1 MRDASRAMPG
11 VARRFTVATLLVPLG
26 VALALAAFL
35 TYSADWT
42 SILAERP
49 RAAAMLRRL
58 VRHGLEA
65 ARLVAFGVPAVMVL
79 GSIYRLVRTRG
90 SRGMVFL
97 KLTAYVVLWAA
108 GTFVLFFALFAAYF
122 MGDAHARLELLVPA
136 LLGIAGYVLIGAGLL
151 ASVLGGTP

>member
-1 MRDASRAMPG
+1 MRDVDGARPG
-11 VARRFTVATLLVPLG
+11 AARGLTLATMLVPLG

-35 TYSADWT
+35 SYGADWT

-49 RAAAMLRRL
+49 RAAAVLRRL

-65 ARLVAFGVPAVMVL
+65 ARHMAFGVPVVMVL
-79 GSIYRLVRTRG
+79 GSIYRLVRARG

-108 GTFVLFFALFAAYF
+108 GSFVLFFALFAAYF
-122 MGDAHARLELLVPA
+122 MGDAHAQLELLVPA
-136 LLGIAGYVLIGAGLL
+136 ALGILGYILIGAGLL
-151 ASVLGGTP
+151 ASVLRGTP